1 MKAIVCNRY
10 NKLCKGGQKIL
21 YRLKKL
27 RTTIE
32 FTLVKLII
40 TFNDWL

>member
-1 MKAIVCNRY
+1 MKATVCNRY
-10 NKLCKGGQKIL
+10 NKGGQKIL